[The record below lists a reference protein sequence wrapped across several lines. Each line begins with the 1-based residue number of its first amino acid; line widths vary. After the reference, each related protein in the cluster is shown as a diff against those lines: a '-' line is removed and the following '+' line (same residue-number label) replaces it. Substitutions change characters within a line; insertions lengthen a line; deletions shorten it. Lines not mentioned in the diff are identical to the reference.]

1 MPAVPAETLALQE
14 KTKRYIRLQKTQ
26 PEYRRFFMFLAEITV
41 LYMRLVVIAILCLDG
56 WV

>member
-1 MPAVPAETLALQE
+1 MPAVPAETLSLQE

-41 LYMRLVVIAILCLDG
+41 LYMHARYLYA
-56 WV
+56 